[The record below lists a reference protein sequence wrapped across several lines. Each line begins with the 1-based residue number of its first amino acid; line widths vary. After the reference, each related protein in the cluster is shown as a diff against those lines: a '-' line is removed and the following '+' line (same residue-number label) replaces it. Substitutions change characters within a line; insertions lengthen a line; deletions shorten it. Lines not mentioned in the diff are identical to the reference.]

1 MRPASALVV
10 KSLLQLGFPV
20 VAAIVAFA
28 EVPSR
33 ASDHSDGVKTALDL
47 AADITDLFTFN
58 SPKDPNKVVMIMN
71 VNGFAGKRSLFS
83 DVVDYKIRIRQIP
96 DAKTLVPD
104 ADPVKE
110 QNIVCSF
117 TGGISFIEAN
127 QHATCKL
134 NVGGATKTIEFDT
147 RGGSYKAGNSTTQG
161 GVRIFAGVRSDP
173 WFADISKISAFDK
186 GQAIDR
192 SSPKNA
198 LDGKNVLSIA
208 VEIDRSRLGGPLLA
222 INAQTVRRSGL

>member
-1 MRPASALVV
+1 M
-10 KSLLQLGFPV
+10 KSLLSLGLPI

-47 AADITDLFTFN
+47 AADITDLFTFT

-83 DVVDYKIRIRQIP
+83 DVVDYKFRIRQIP
-96 DAKTLVPD
+96 DAKTLVPN
-104 ADPVKE
+104 ADPAKE

-117 TGGISFIEAN
+117 TGGISFIDAK

-134 NVGGATKTIEFDT
+134 NVGGGTQTIELDT
-147 RGGSYKAGNSTTQG
+147 RGGNYKAGNSVTQG
-161 GVRIFAGVRSDP
+161 GVRVFAGVRSDP
-173 WFADISKISAFDK
+173 WFADISKIGAFDK

-192 SSPKNA
+192 TSPKNA

-208 VEIDRSRLGGPLLA
+208 IEIDKSRLGGPLLA